1 MGDFNE
7 SKTYR
12 ILKLF
17 EHFNAGDKVRKKEMA
32 NKFNVSKKTIQRDIK
47 EINYFFQEIDN
58 NYLDYIEYEHNSSTY
73 FLRNDSTLTL
83 TKKEIMAL
91 IKILLESRSLCQEE
105 ITPIIDKLLSYL
117 PGNIKTHIN
126 EIVSNEL
133 YHYRPVSHQKPL
145 LDTIWELSHAIR
157 KNKVVNIN
165 YCSLNKERPFEREI
179 EPLGLMFSEYY
190 FYLIA
195 HHYGQKDDYKIVYR
209 LDRIDNLEITKKHFK
224 VCYTN
229 RFQEGE
235 FRKRIQF
242 MYPGKLMKLKFK
254 FWGSSI
260 EAVLDKIPTA
270 EIIEKN
276 GDEYLIEAEVFGKG
290 IKMWI
295 LSQGDNVEVLEPI
308 KFRKEIKKLI
318 FNLQDIYDHGE
329 E

>member
-1 MGDFNE
+1 
-7 SKTYR
+7 
-12 ILKLF
+12 
-17 EHFNAGDKVRKKEMA
+17 MA

-58 NYLDYIEYEHNSSTY
+58 NYIDYIEYEHNSSTY
-73 FLRNDSTLTL
+73 FLRNDSSLSL
-83 TKKEIMAL
+83 TKKEIMVL

-145 LDTIWELSHAIR
+145 LDIIWELSHAIR

-165 YCSLNKERPFEREI
+165 YCSLNKERPFERKI

-195 HHYGQKDDYKIVYR
+195 HHYGQKDDFKIVYR

-260 EAVLDKIPTA
+260 EAVLDKLPTA
-270 EIIEKN
+270 KIIEKN
-276 GDEYLIEAEVFGKG
+276 GDEYLLEAEVFGKG

-295 LSQGDNVEVLEPI
+295 LSQGDKLEILKPKVFREEMNQTI
-308 KFRKEIKKLI
+308 KNMIGHYEK
-318 FNLQDIYDHGE
+318 
-329 E
+329 